1 MPAALEMLS
10 RLDVKSMA
18 HITGDGLTNLLRVDS
33 ELGFVIDDLPDPP
46 PIFELIQAAG
56 EVPAHE
62 MYEVFN
68 MGIGFCAVVPAEQ
81 AEEAIAISPAQ
92 RHAGLEDRL
101 CHRRVQQAGAAH
113 TASTDRGE
121 QPIQAGTMKM
131 DFRLEEWL
139 PPIEGAHL
147 GIAIVGAGQ
156 VVNGAHLPA
165 YRKGRLSVAG
175 IFDRDRAKAEATA
188 GRFGVEKVYGSL
200 EELLDD
206 PAVDIVDVAVPGVE
220 QKTIALAAGRTGQA
234 SAVPEAVGGQRR
246 RWPGDSGGGEGE
258 RRSVGGEHERALGS
272 GVEVGKVPDRR
283 RIPGSAA
290 LYPLRGQRRRLAKH
304 RMDKRR
310 PAHGDSIQHHPLHRR
325 SALLLWRAGAGV
337 GDGHQL
343 SGRGAA
349 GRPDGDHHDG
359 VSGAS
364 KGAGHPGLLQLG
376 VAAEMVLPVRG
387 NGGSHRGRAG
397 VARVSQP
404 ASKHVEARV
413 SAVGLDL
420 GGAEAGRMLA
430 AGRVAG
436 DDDGAAAGG
445 GYGPAG
451 AQQRGRQPEDAG
463 AGVRDIRCDRSAAGG
478 GAGRRSGSRAA
489 EDQAAR
495 REI

>member
-1 MPAALEMLS
+1 
-10 RLDVKSMA
+10 
-18 HITGDGLTNLLRVDS
+18 
-33 ELGFVIDDLPDPP
+33 
-46 PIFELIQAAG
+46 
-56 EVPAHE
+56 
-62 MYEVFN
+62 
-68 MGIGFCAVVPAEQ
+68 
-81 AEEAIAISPAQ
+81 
-92 RHAGLEDRL
+92 
-101 CHRRVQQAGAAH
+101 
-113 TASTDRGE
+113 
-121 QPIQAGTMKM
+121 MKM
-131 DFRLEEWL
+131 DFRLEQWV
-139 PPIEGAHL
+139 PPTEGAHL

-165 YRKGRLSVAG
+165 YRKGGLSVAG

-220 QKTIALAAGRTGQA
+220 QKTIALAAAGRGKHLLCQKPLAA
-234 SAVPEAVGGQRR
+234 SVDDGREIVAAAKANGVQLAVNMNG
-246 RWPGDSGGGEGE
+246 RWDPALRAAKSLIEDEFMGAPRFIRFEVNGGGWPSTGW
-258 RRSVGGEHERALGS
+258 
-272 GVEVGKVPDRR
+272 
-283 RIPGSAA
+283 ISAGRHMA
-290 LYPLRGQRRRLAKH
+290 ILYNMIHCIDA
-304 RMDKRR
+304 
-310 PAHGDSIQHHPLHRR
+310 

-364 KGAGHPGLLQLG
+364 AGTGHPGLLQLG
-376 VAAEMVLPVRG
+376 VAGEMVLSVRG

-397 VARVSQP
+397 VARVSEP
-404 ASKHVEARV
+404 AAKHDQARV
-413 SAVGLDL
+413 SAMGLDL

-436 DDDGAAAGG
+436 DDDGATAGG

-489 EDQAAR
+489 EDRAAR
-495 REI
+495 RKSDPLVSGLVRVWLMPPTPPLDTGPVSGYGACFRRSDELGLPRRPIFVPTRKSSNGLNTDPQDPKMPAILLPTMLLCQRQ

>member
-1 MPAALEMLS
+1 
-10 RLDVKSMA
+10 
-18 HITGDGLTNLLRVDS
+18 
-33 ELGFVIDDLPDPP
+33 
-46 PIFELIQAAG
+46 
-56 EVPAHE
+56 
-62 MYEVFN
+62 
-68 MGIGFCAVVPAEQ
+68 
-81 AEEAIAISPAQ
+81 
-92 RHAGLEDRL
+92 
-101 CHRRVQQAGAAH
+101 
-113 TASTDRGE
+113 
-121 QPIQAGTMKM
+121 MKM

-220 QKTIALAAGRTGQA
+220 QKTIALAAAGQGKHLLCQKPLAASVDDGREIVAAAKANGVQL
-234 SAVPEAVGGQRR
+234 AVNMNG
-246 RWPGDSGGGEGE
+246 RWDPALRAAKSLIEDEFMGAPRFVRFEVSGGGWPSTGWI
-258 RRSVGGEHERALGS
+258 S
-272 GVEVGKVPDRR
+272 
-283 RIPGSAA
+283 
-290 LYPLRGQRRRLAKH
+290 
-304 RMDKRR
+304 
-310 PAHGDSIQHHPLHRR
+310 
-325 SALLLWRAGAGV
+325 
-337 GDGHQL
+337 
-343 SGRGAA
+343 A
-349 GRPDGDHHDG
+349 GRHMAILYNIIHCIDALRYCFGEPERVSATDISFPDEAPPGDRMAIITMEFPEHL
-359 VSGAS
+359 
-364 KGAGHPGLLQLG
+364 GAGHPGLLQIG

-397 VARVSQP
+397 VARVSEP

-413 SAVGLDL
+413 SAMGLDL

-436 DDDGAAAGG
+436 DDDGATAGG

-495 REI
+495 RKSDPLVAGLVRVWLMPPTPPLDSGPVSGYGACFRRSDELGLPRRPIFVPTRKSSNGLNTGPQDPKMPAILLPKMLLCQRQ